1 MMQSPDPFVTTMRSW
16 MELFM
21 HRSMRNYIRFSKDNG
36 LSMSQMG
43 AMFHIRHGSNG
54 VSDIGDDLGVTSA
67 AASQML
73 ERLVQQGLIV
83 RSEDPN
89 DRRSKHLVLTDK
101 GQEILH
107 EGILARQKWIE
118 ELAELLTDEEKDQ
131 ALGVLQIL
139 VEKTSQLE
147 NIPELEQ
154 S

>member
-16 MELFM
+16 MEVFM

-36 LSMSQMG
+36 LSMSMMG
-43 AMFHIRHGSNG
+43 AMFHIRHGSSG

-118 ELAELLTDEEKDQ
+118 ELAELLTDDEKEQ

-139 VEKTSQLE
+139 VEKTNQLE